1 MKLSMFEFAYSHV
14 YCNQI
19 KIAGNFFNPGI
30 RNGFLQKCFFCCD
43 KYGNLTQPIAAG
55 LYLQLK
61 DIPHIRD
68 VAEWNPAINEKV
80 DYAKDPENRELTNK
94 NGSNGAITFNHQK
107 CTEQEGVYLVRA
119 FGEEPFIKAGEITP
133 TQKFNELSDHL
144 KNHFECFQRLKT
156 NMEGNITVDN
166 RKGNIININK
176 TQIISYTVSKVAMN
190 VYRKL
195 KEKTLK
201 LLKGDSLVKWLKEK
215 VKSTKKAVPAKRKGC
230 KKTRK
235 KIII

>member
-1 MKLSMFEFAYSHV
+1 
-14 YCNQI
+14 
-19 KIAGNFFNPGI
+19 
-30 RNGFLQKCFFCCD
+30 
-43 KYGNLTQPIAAG
+43 
-55 LYLQLK
+55 
-61 DIPHIRD
+61 
-68 VAEWNPAINEKV
+68 
-80 DYAKDPENRELTNK
+80 
-94 NGSNGAITFNHQK
+94 
-107 CTEQEGVYLVRA
+107 
-119 FGEEPFIKAGEITP
+119 
-133 TQKFNELSDHL
+133 
-144 KNHFECFQRLKT
+144 
-156 NMEGNITVDN
+156 MEGNITVDN